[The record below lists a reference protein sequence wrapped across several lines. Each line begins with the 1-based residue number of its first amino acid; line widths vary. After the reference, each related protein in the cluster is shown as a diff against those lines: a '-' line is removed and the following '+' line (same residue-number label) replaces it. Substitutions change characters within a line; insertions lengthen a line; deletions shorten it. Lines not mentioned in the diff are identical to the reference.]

1 MFFPSVL
8 LVAHNV
14 TEEGAW
20 KKLSMLIVRGLK
32 IVYLFNV
39 PQRDITSVATHA
51 KSGPSNSEPWI
62 QYSKVRLSARDQQFI
77 YPPLWDE
84 NTTRRDTSV
93 SGVKTIN

>member
-84 NTTRRDTSV
+84 NTTRRDT
-93 SGVKTIN
+93 

>member
-32 IVYLFNV
+32 IVQHFDV
-39 PQRDITSVATHA
+39 PQRDTLNPVQVTPSPEYNTA
-51 KSGPSNSEPWI
+51 KQGE
-62 QYSKVRLSARDQQFI
+62 ARGI
-77 YPPLWDE
+77 NNLYIPRYE
-84 NTTRRDTSV
+84 MKTRQGAILRCQGSRP
-93 SGVKTIN
+93 

>member
-32 IVYLFNV
+32 IVQHFDV
-39 PQRDITSVATHA
+39 PQRDTLNPVQVTPSPEYNTA
-51 KSGPSNSEPWI
+51 KQGE
-62 QYSKVRLSARDQQFI
+62 ARGI
-77 YPPLWDE
+77 NNLYIPPLWDE

-93 SGVKTIN
+93 SRVKTIN